1 MAGMVKGAIV
11 GGVVG
16 AAAALLLAPKPGRE
30 MRQDLVTA
38 YNKSMDKSKQW
49 ASDAGSKT
57 SELASKVGQHASDL
71 ISQTKTAMSTAKDGM
86 NSAKDDITGS
96 LQEASKPN

>member
-1 MAGMVKGAIV
+1 MAGMVKGVVI

-30 MRQDLVTA
+30 TRQDLVTA

-71 ISQTKTAMSTAKDGM
+71 ISQTRSAVSSAKDGV

-96 LQEASKPN
+96 LQESVKPN